1 MKTQNEHL
9 AIASVPVQSWGELY
23 SQDEALRT
31 GTIFKEL
38 DKPFFAA
45 EQITAPLSFSEDL
58 LKSPEEQKCD
68 EKMLEIQKTSFVMDD
83 LRLYLDT
90 HPEDQ
95 DALVMLKEIMGR
107 RKQQLS
113 EFALR
118 FYPLTMDC
126 MAEIYEREP
135 SSSCYCWQKGAAP
148 WEGVCC

>member
-45 EQITAPLSFSEDL
+45 EQITAPLSFSGDL

-107 RKQQLS
+107 RKQQVS

-135 SSSCYCWQKGAAP
+135 SSSCYCWQKGTAP

>member
-1 MKTQNEHL
+1 
-9 AIASVPVQSWGELY
+9 
-23 SQDEALRT
+23 
-31 GTIFKEL
+31 
-38 DKPFFAA
+38 
-45 EQITAPLSFSEDL
+45 
-58 LKSPEEQKCD
+58 
-68 EKMLEIQKTSFVMDD
+68 MDD

>member
-45 EQITAPLSFSEDL
+45 EQITAPLSFSGDL
-58 LKSPEEQKCD
+58 LKSPEEQKCE

>member
-113 EFALR
+113 EFVLR

>member
-45 EQITAPLSFSEDL
+45 EQITAPLSFSGDL
-58 LKSPEEQKCD
+58 LESPEEQKCD

>member
-45 EQITAPLSFSEDL
+45 EQITAPLSFSGDL

>member
-45 EQITAPLSFSEDL
+45 EQITAPLSFSGDL
-58 LKSPEEQKCD
+58 LKTPEEQKCD

>member
-1 MKTQNEHL
+1 MKMQNEHL

-45 EQITAPLSFSEDL
+45 EQITAPLSFSGDL

>member
-9 AIASVPVQSWGELY
+9 AIALVPVQSWGELY

-45 EQITAPLSFSEDL
+45 EQITAPLSFSGDL

-135 SSSCYCWQKGAAP
+135 SSSCYCWQKGTAP